1 VNSSAS
7 VGPAL
12 SRGVSIVIPV
22 YRGAA
27 TLPELHQRV
36 DAVLTELAVPWE
48 LILVDDGSPD
58 QSWSVIRTLAD
69 GHADV
74 VGIRLFRNSGQHNA
88 LLAGIRAARFDVTVT
103 MDDDLQHRPEAIP
116 VLLEK
121 LTDDVD
127 LVYGRPPVEEHN
139 WWRNATSSLAKL
151 AISASAG
158 SRVARDVSAFRA
170 FRTQM
175 RDAFAR
181 VDDPFVS
188 VDVLLS
194 WATTHHTVASTPMD
208 ERRVGQSNYT
218 VRKLIRHSVNMLTG
232 YSTAPLRLVAWLG
245 FALSFIGAV
254 IMVWAVTRRLA
265 GADAVPGFAF
275 LASLVSLLAGAQLF
289 ALGVIGEYLGRM
301 HFRSMQRPQ
310 YTVRDVVGSNPSATG
325 GH

>member
-1 VNSSAS
+1 LA
-7 VGPAL
+7 
-12 SRGVSIVIPV
+12 
-22 YRGAA
+22 
-27 TLPELHQRV
+27 ELQRRV
-36 DAVLTELAVPWE
+36 ELVLTELATDWE

-58 QSWSVIRTLAD
+58 DSWSVIRDLVAA
-69 GHADV
+69 HAHV

-88 LLAGIRAARFDVTVT
+88 LLAGIRAARFDLTVT

-116 VLLEK
+116 LLLER
-121 LTDDVD
+121 LSDDVD

-139 WWRNATSSLAKL
+139 WWRNATSTVAKL

-158 SRVARDVSAFRA
+158 SRVARDVSAFRV

-175 RDAFAR
+175 RDAFAG

-194 WATTHHTVASTPMD
+194 WATTRHTVASTPMD
-208 ERRVGQSNYT
+208 ERALGQSYYT

-245 FALSFIGAV
+245 FALSFIGAA

-310 YTVRDVVGSNPSATG
+310 YTIRDIVESAPPTPREG
-325 GH
+325 